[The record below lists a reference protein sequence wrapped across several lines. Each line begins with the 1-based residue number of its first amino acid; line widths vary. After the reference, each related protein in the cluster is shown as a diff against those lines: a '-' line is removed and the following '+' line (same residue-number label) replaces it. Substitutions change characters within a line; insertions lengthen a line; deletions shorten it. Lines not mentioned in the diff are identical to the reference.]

1 MEFVFRNANVYTG
14 GQIVRRDVVV
24 SDGKIQQI
32 GALPADDLHG
42 MDGLNCGGKFLFP
55 GFTDVHVHFREP
67 GFSYKETI
75 SSGCAAAARGGYTEV
90 CAMPNLH
97 PVPDSAAHL
106 EEELNCIRRDAF
118 VKVRPYG
125 ALSVGE
131 KGQELADLAG
141 MAANVVGFSDDGK
154 GVQDEALMRRAMRE
168 VRRLGKVIAAHCEE
182 ESLLHGGYIHDG
194 AYARAHGHRGICSE
208 SEWRPIE
215 RDLALVRETGC
226 PYHVCH
232 ISCAESV
239 SLIRRA
245 KAEGLP
251 VSCETAPHYLALDD
265 SMLEEDGRFKMNP
278 PIRSRADREALLE
291 GLADGTIDA
300 IATDHAPHSAEEKS
314 RGLAGSLMGV
324 TGLECAFPVL
334 YTTLVRGGVLPLE
347 RLLALLTDRPRAIF
361 SLPPQMRAGDDADL
375 TLFDLER
382 VWTIDPARFAS
393 KGRSTPFAGRTVYG
407 ACLLTMVKGKIVY
420 NMENNL

>member
-1 MEFVFRNANVYTG
+1 
-14 GQIVRRDVVV
+14 
-24 SDGKIQQI
+24 
-32 GALPADDLHG
+32 
-42 MDGLNCGGKFLFP
+42 
-55 GFTDVHVHFREP
+55 
-67 GFSYKETI
+67 
-75 SSGCAAAARGGYTEV
+75 
-90 CAMPNLH
+90 MPNLH

-106 EEELNCIRRDAF
+106 EEELDCIRRDAF

-131 KGQELADLAG
+131 KGRELADLAG

-182 ESLLHGGYIHDG
+182 ESLLRGGYIHDG

-239 SLIRRA
+239 SLMRRA

-314 RGLAGSLMGV
+314 RGLADSLMGV

-382 VWTIDPARFAS
+382 VRTIDPARFAS
-393 KGRSTPFAGRTVYG
+393 RGKSTPFAGWTVYG